1 MNHIKFLP
9 SVLLENHI
17 EFLPSDII
25 ILILNKLGHEDIM
38 KLLKINKFF
47 NNFIRTNINYIN
59 PINNIDYIDNDIFMI
74 NTINDFRNIDNI
86 ISVHPKIGL
95 TKNVTKVY
103 FFESLSKFIDKY
115 NQYIYK
121 IDFPDY
127 LLTQA
132 FYRDIIE
139 NILYKCKNIK
149 YYDFSKCNCI
159 YGGESDYRFNN
170 NNDITIENCY
180 INFSNCKNLSS
191 LNKIN
196 YIKLHN
202 CILDLTNCPKFNM
215 SSLDCIIDNT
225 CIIKK

>member
-1 MNHIKFLP
+1 MNHIK
-9 SVLLENHI
+9 LLLKKKELYNI
-17 EFLPSDII
+17 ELLPSDIK

-59 PINNIDYIDNDIFMI
+59 PINNIDNDIFMI
-74 NTINDFRNIDNI
+74 NNINDFRNIDNI

-103 FFESLSKFIDKY
+103 FFESLSKFINKY
-115 NQYIYK
+115 NQHIYK

-127 LLTQA
+127 LLTQP
-132 FYRDIIE
+132 FYRTIIE

-149 YYDFSKCNCI
+149 YYDFSKCSCI
-159 YGGESDYRFNN
+159 YGGEADYRFNN
-170 NNDITIENCY
+170 DNDITIENCY

-215 SSLDCIIDNT
+215 SSLDCIIDDT